1 MVQRLHLCWRFDV
14 KAMILAAG
22 YGKRM
27 RPLTDNLPKP
37 LLEVG
42 GKALIVYHLEKL
54 QALGIRDVVIN
65 VAYLGDKIIE
75 ALGDGRAW
83 GLNIE
88 YSPEKEPVETG
99 GALLQAL
106 PMLEDAPFLLI
117 NGDVW
122 TDYPLQKLIER
133 PLQAGSLGRLVLV
146 DNPDHNS
153 HGDFALHS
161 GWLLNNTSVD
171 AGYTFS
177 GVSLLHPDLIS
188 TYPERRQTFPLRE
201 ALAEAIAHDRL
212 EGEVYRGAWWDVGT
226 PERLAE
232 LDACLSE

>member
-1 MVQRLHLCWRFDV
+1 M

-22 YGKRM
+22 FGKRM

-42 GKALIVYHLEKL
+42 GKPLIVYHLEKL
-54 QALGIRDVVIN
+54 QVLGVRDVVIN

-88 YSPEKEPVETG
+88 YSPEKEPLETG

-106 PMLEDAPFLLI
+106 PMLGEEPFLLV

-122 TDYPLQKLIER
+122 SDYPLRQLIEQ
-133 PLQAGSLGRLVLV
+133 PLKPNSLGRLVLV

-153 HGDFALHS
+153 RGDFALHD
-161 GWLLNNTSVD
+161 GWLLHNTNVD

-177 GVSLLHPDLIS
+177 GVSLIHPDLIA

-201 ALAEAIAHDRL
+201 AFSDAIAHDRL
-212 EGEVYRGAWWDVGT
+212 EGEIYQGQWWDVGT
-226 PERLAE
+226 PERLGE
-232 LDACLSE
+232 LDASLS